1 MNSFV
6 LKGRVIT
13 PDGVIP
19 RGAVL
24 VEGERIAGLFANEK
38 KTFGAGVEVRD
49 HGTAF
54 ISPGLIDVHLHGAL
68 GGDVMDAEAKS
79 LGAIALHQSRNGV
92 TGFLPATL
100 TASLDDTVKAA
111 AAVRTAAR
119 EELPSRILGIHFEG
133 PFLNAGKKGAQNP
146 AHILEITAER
156 VDRLLAAAEGL
167 PVLLTMAP
175 EPGRNASFIA
185 GLRRKGVVLSIGH
198 TEATYDEARAAFDA
212 GIRHATHLYNAM
224 SGFQPRVP
232 GVIGA
237 VLDDPRVTAELIAD
251 GIHVHPASLRLA
263 VRAKGAGRICLITDS
278 LNPAGLG
285 DGDYRMGGL
294 ETVVKGPEA
303 RLREGGA
310 LAGSILTLNRAVAN
324 IVAWTGVAVSEAV
337 RMASLTPARE
347 MGLDADRGSI
357 VEGKIADL
365 AVFDADFAA
374 LETYVAGR
382 SVFRQSA

>member
-1 MNSFV
+1 MKSLI

-13 PDGVIP
+13 SDGVLP
-19 RGAVL
+19 GGAVL
-24 VEGERIAGLFANEK
+24 VEGERIAGVFADGGRS
-38 KTFGAGVEVRD
+38 FGPAVETRD
-49 HGTAF
+49 FGTAY

-68 GGDVMDAEAKS
+68 GGDVMDGDPES
-79 LGAIALHQSRNGV
+79 LRRISLHQSRNGV
-92 TGFLPATL
+92 TGFAPATL
-100 TASLDDTVKAA
+100 TASLDDTVRAA
-111 AAVRTAAR
+111 AAVRAAAG
-119 EELPSRILGIHFEG
+119 EALPSEILGLHYEG
-133 PFLNAGKKGAQNP
+133 PFLNVGKKGAQNP

-175 EPGRNASFIA
+175 EPGRNAAFIA
-185 GLRRKGVVLSIGH
+185 DLRRQGVVLSIGH
-198 TEATYDEARAAFDA
+198 TEATYDQALTAFDA

-232 GVIGA
+232 GVMGA

-263 VRAKGAGRICLITDS
+263 VRVKGPGRVCLITDS
-278 LNPAGLG
+278 LTSAGLG

-294 ETVVKGPEA
+294 DIVVKGPEA

-324 IVAWTGVAVSEAV
+324 IVAWTGVTVSDAI

-347 MGLDADRGSI
+347 LGLDAVRGSI
-357 VEGKIADL
+357 AAGKFADL
-365 AVFDADFAA
+365 AVFDADFNA
-374 LETYVAGR
+374 LETFVRGR
-382 SVFRQSA
+382 SMYRNAA

>member
-1 MNSFV
+1 MSFV
-6 LKGRVIT
+6 LKGRIIT
-13 PDGVIP
+13 PDGTLP
-19 RGAVL
+19 GGAVL
-24 VEGERIAGLFANEK
+24 VEGERIAGVFAAGDRP
-38 KTFGAGVEVRD
+38 FGPGIEIRD
-49 HGTAF
+49 FGPAW

-68 GGDVMDAEAKS
+68 GGDVMDADPGS
-79 LGAIALHQSRNGV
+79 LRKMALHQSRNGV
-92 TGFLPATL
+92 TGFVPATL

-111 AAVRTAAR
+111 AAVRAAAR
-119 EELPSRILGIHFEG
+119 EALPSRILGIHFEG

-146 AHILEITAER
+146 AHILELTAER
-156 VDRLLAAAEGL
+156 ADRLLAAADGL
-167 PVLLTMAP
+167 PVLMTMAP
-175 EPGRNASFIA
+175 EPGRNASFI
-185 GLRRKGVVLSIGH
+185 GDLGRKGVVLSIGH

-224 SGFQPRVP
+224 SGFTPRAP
-232 GVIGA
+232 GVMGA

-263 VRAKGAGRICLITDS
+263 VRAKGADRICLITDS
-278 LNPAGLG
+278 LNSAGLG
-285 DGDYRMGGL
+285 DGNYRMGGL
-294 ETVVKGPEA
+294 DIVVKGPEA

-324 IVAWTGVAVSEAV
+324 IVAWTGVPVSQAV

-347 MGLDADRGSI
+347 MGLDSLRGGI

-374 LETYVAGR
+374 LETFVGGR
-382 SVFRQSA
+382 SVFRKDA

>member
-1 MNSFV
+1 MNRFV

-13 PDGVIP
+13 RDGMIP
-19 RGAVL
+19 GGAVL
-24 VEGERIAGLFANEK
+24 VEGERIAGLFADGTK
-38 KTFGAGVEVRD
+38 AFGPGVEVRD
-49 HGTAF
+49 YGTAY

-111 AAVRTAAR
+111 AAVRAAAR
-119 EELPSRILGIHFEG
+119 EELPSRILGLHFEG
-133 PFLNAGKKGAQNP
+133 PFLNTGKKGAQNP

-175 EPGRNASFIA
+175 EAGRNASFIA
-185 GLRRKGVVLSIGH
+185 ELRRKGVVLSIGH

-232 GVIGA
+232 GVMGA

-294 ETVVKGPEA
+294 DIVVKGPEA

-374 LETYVAGR
+374 LETFVAGR
-382 SVFRQSA
+382 SVFRHSA